1 MAASRRP
8 VSPVLSLQVATLVVL
23 TAAAVVWVWRAA
35 DTRAAV
41 VRAPRQAI
49 QHLRSAS
56 GTAVVSPYLF
66 LQTGDKAHIDVTIK
80 AIADAQAEVKAL
92 FRLVPEARGAAS
104 EAHEA
109 LVRIETDMGLIYRAP
124 AGADLT
130 GAMEELE
137 LSRVNLDKSLHDLER
152 KVEARAERHYRD
164 TSDGLLALWGGM
176 LLVTLGTAL
185 VARRRDQFNEDRG
198 AQATRHLVDN
208 VGTSLRRAAN
218 GDDEGKAPEFV
229 EAREFAP
236 LTEAAES
243 AIVELHRLREVNTRI
258 QKTSSFTQDLID
270 ALAMA
275 ETEDEVLRVG
285 SRAARVAYPEAGFQ
299 LLLIDPEA
307 GGVRAHDEEAT
318 AACDLRQVEECP
330 AIRKGRTVHHL
341 VEEGIARCPRIK
353 ADDQC
358 VTCALVQVTG
368 RTTAV
373 AQLLAYQP
381 QSTQFED
388 LEALGLA
395 LGARLG
401 VVRSLQARALE
412 AGTDPLT
419 GLANRRI
426 LGDRLARLDK
436 SDGEYTLVVSDIDH
450 FKHLNDRYGHDAGD
464 RCLEIFADVLRDA
477 CRDSDLPARMGGEEF
492 VIVLPNVGMRAGL
505 SVAMRIRAYLADA
518 ARRAPAPFTVSIG
531 VASRPDHGTTAE
543 SVLRAADDA
552 LYAAKE
558 AGRDQ
563 VVPAR
568 ALSGLGESA

>member
-8 VSPVLSLQVATLVVL
+8 VSPVLSLQVAALVVL
-23 TAAAVVWVWRAA
+23 TALASVWVWRAA

-49 QHLRSAS
+49 QDVRSAA
-56 GTAVVSPYLF
+56 GTAVVAPYLF
-66 LQTGDKAHIDVTIK
+66 LETGDKAHIDVTIK
-80 AIADAQAEVKAL
+80 AVADAQAEVKTL
-92 FRLVPEARGAAS
+92 SRLVPEAKGAA
-104 EAHEA
+104 AQAQDA
-109 LVRIETDMGLIYRAP
+109 LTRIETDMGLIYRAP
-124 AGADLT
+124 PGADLT
-130 GAMEELE
+130 GALEELE
-137 LSRVNLDKSLHDLER
+137 LSRMDLDEALYGLER

-176 LLVTLGTAL
+176 LVLTLGTAL
-185 VARRRDQFNEDRG
+185 VARRRDGFNEERTS
-198 AQATRHLVDN
+198 QATRHLVDN
-208 VGTSLRRAAN
+208 VGTSLRRASN

-229 EAREFAP
+229 EAPEFAA
-236 LTEAAES
+236 LTESAEA
-243 AIVELHRLREVNTRI
+243 AIVELHRLREVNARI
-258 QKTSSFTQDLID
+258 KKTSSFTQDLID

-275 ETEDEVLRVG
+275 ETEDEVLSVG

-299 LLLIDPEA
+299 LLLAD
-307 GGVRAHDEEAT
+307 DETGAITGFDDEPP
-318 AACDLRQVEECP
+318 AACDLRQVEDCP

-341 VEEGIARCPRIK
+341 VDEGISRCPRIK

-358 VTCALVQVTG
+358 VTCGLVQVTG
-368 RTTAV
+368 RTTAI
-373 AQLLAYQP
+373 AQVLSYQP
-381 QSTQFED
+381 ESTQFED

-401 VVRSLQARALE
+401 VVRSLEARALE

-436 SDGEYTLVVSDIDH
+436 AETEYTLVVSDIDH
-450 FKHLNDRYGHDAGD
+450 FKHLNDRLGHEAGD
-464 RCLEIFADVLRDA
+464 RCLEIYADVLRDA

-492 VIVLPNVGMRAGL
+492 VLVLPGVGMRAGL
-505 SVAMRIRAYLADA
+505 SVAMRIRAYLADTS
-518 ARRAPAPFTVSIG
+518 RKAPAPFTVSIG
-531 VASRPDHGTTAE
+531 VACRPDHGSNAE

-568 ALSGLGESA
+568 AVSALGESA